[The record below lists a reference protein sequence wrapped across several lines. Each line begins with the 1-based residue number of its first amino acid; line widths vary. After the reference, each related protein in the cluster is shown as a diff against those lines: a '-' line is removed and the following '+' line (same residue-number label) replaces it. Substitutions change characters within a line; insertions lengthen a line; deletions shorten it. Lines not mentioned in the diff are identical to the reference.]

1 MPQTLTGQRVLII
14 GGAKYLGAAVA
25 RAASS
30 DGAHVIIGARDLAKA
45 DTLAA
50 ELGCGDDSL
59 RRR

>member
-50 ELGCGDDSL
+50 EGCGDDSL